1 MSLTSSS
8 TGPLDKLSSAMG
20 VFFGLCF
27 ALTFSLQLS
36 FVEPVMEMGMTFG
49 GLLTTSA
56 PLFPY
61 SSSIITV
68 MGGTWGFGIFAANLS
83 GVMGDESKEVREHR
97 QWINFVNWLAWSVSF
112 FKYIVLDG
120 NQGGLMGGSF
130 NYVWLAHFVIFSVLH
145 LKWVM
150 DGDLVKKMKIA

>member
-1 MSLTSSS
+1 MSLTSS
-8 TGPLDKLSSAMG
+8 TGILDKLSSAMN
-20 VFFGLCF
+20 VFFPLCF

-36 FVEPVMEMGMTFG
+36 FLEPVMELGLTFG
-49 GLLTTSA
+49 GLLTTYE
-56 PLFPY
+56 PHFPY
-61 SSSIITV
+61 TSSLWTV
-68 MGGTWGFGIFAANLS
+68 QGGTWAFGIFAANLS